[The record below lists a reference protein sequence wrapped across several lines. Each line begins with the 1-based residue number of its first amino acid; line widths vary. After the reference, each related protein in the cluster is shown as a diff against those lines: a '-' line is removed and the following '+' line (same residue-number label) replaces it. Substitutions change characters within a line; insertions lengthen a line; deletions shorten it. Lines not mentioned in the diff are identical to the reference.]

1 MPHVFTC
8 VDNLS
13 QRRKWSKLWSRALP
27 SPKSGGLQAR
37 SSPQQPASVPQT
49 EPHRHGARARSPGG
63 PTARALSY
71 DAVLAKLD
79 DDGDGRISTREV
91 EKAEAAGMTWL
102 SDTLHARYVLF
113 GDADRDGVVDR
124 TEYEELMVAHSRSF
138 HGEL

>member
-1 MPHVFTC
+1 M
-8 VDNLS
+8 L
-13 QRRKWSKLWSRALP
+13 LLLL
-27 SPKSGGLQAR
+27 LQVA
-37 SSPQQPASVPQT
+37 
-49 EPHRHGARARSPGG
+49 
-63 PTARALSY
+63 TARALSY